1 MKVKAFVHF
10 NACIEI
16 ELDERYAALA
26 TEEFWT
32 DPRIERLASDC
43 ATDAELKLCDL
54 LPANVFDI
62 EVFSVGDDQENIL
75 VEY

>member
-1 MKVKAFVHF
+1 MKTFVYFKACV
-10 NACIEI
+10 EM
-16 ELDERYAALA
+16 ELDDRYADLA
-26 TEEFWT
+26 KEGTWT
-32 DPRIERLASDC
+32 DPCIARLDADC

-62 EVFSVGDDQENIL
+62 EVFSVVDDQENIL